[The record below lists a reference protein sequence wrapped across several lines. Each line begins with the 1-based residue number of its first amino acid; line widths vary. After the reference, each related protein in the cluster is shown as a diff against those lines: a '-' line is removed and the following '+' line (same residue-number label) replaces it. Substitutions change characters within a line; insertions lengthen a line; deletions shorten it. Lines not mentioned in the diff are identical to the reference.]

1 MLVRL
6 AFNLGNT
13 FTPRALCSDK
23 QLGAQHYVA
32 KVDFYDA
39 KCNRV
44 TQLTLRAQHV
54 GVVVF
59 HSIMRLH
66 TCESA
71 AQCSLFLYEF
81 FSTLDV
87 SCRRARTCFTT
98 EQVKHYARRL
108 CNARRSKWNAAAAVN

>member
-1 MLVRL
+1 MLVQL

-66 TCESA
+66 TCARVQRNAASFYMNFSA
-71 AQCSLFLYEF
+71 L
-81 FSTLDV
+81 
-87 SCRRARTCFTT
+87 CRRARTC
-98 EQVKHYARRL
+98 
-108 CNARRSKWNAAAAVN
+108 